1 MVWLNIAV
9 ILSVSNGNESVKRFT
24 CEIKR
29 APNAAITKKVRN
41 NVTEI
46 ATTLFIFLS
55 TKKFTTGCSTMATM
69 VAKTRGIIMLLAI
82 YNIASKANNPI
93 IKIVDFAYDGNF
105 NFSSVTVFQ
114 SSLLSAKKIMKD
126 SLTEGFNSVMVLGN
140 KVSNTKL
147 QNMTEKLS
155 EFIAGCSYKYFF

>member
-9 ILSVSNGNESVKRFT
+9 ILSVSTGNDSVKRFA

-29 APNAAITKKVRN
+29 APNAEIIEKVRTK
-41 NVTEI
+41 VIEI

-69 VAKTRGIIMLLAI
+69 VAKTKGIIMLLAM
-82 YNIASKANNPI
+82 YNIDSKANNPTI
-93 IKIVDFAYDGNF
+93 RMVDFAYDGNF

-114 SSLLSAKKIMKD
+114 SSLLSAEEK
-126 SLTEGFNSVMVLGN
+126 FNGS
-140 KVSNTKL
+140 
-147 QNMTEKLS
+147 MT
-155 EFIAGCSYKYFF
+155 